1 MVGLAFLPKVA
12 AILLTVPTPVAAA
25 FLLPV
30 MGLLFVE
37 GMRTVFQD
45 GLDPRR
51 VMVVAVSLSVGVGL
65 GTQDVL
71 ADLLGRTWGAPLD
84 NGLTAGVLV
93 AILMTAFIELT
104 SPRKRRLEVG
114 LDSSALPRV
123 DTFLSELGSEIGWS
137 EDSTGRLRAAGEE
150 TLSSL
155 LRSGKDTDTSTVPRL
170 MIVARPGETVELEFM
185 AVFDDQN
192 LEDRLAHLSDQA
204 EAPEEHE
211 ISFRLL
217 RPYASSVSHR
227 KYHGIDIV
235 TVQVE
240 GSN

>member
-1 MVGLAFLPKVA
+1 M
-12 AILLTVPTPVAAA
+12 
-25 FLLPV
+25 
-30 MGLLFVE
+30 
-37 GMRTVFQD
+37 
-45 GLDPRR
+45 
-51 VMVVAVSLSVGVGL
+51 
-65 GTQDVL
+65 
-71 ADLLGRTWGAPLD
+71 
-84 NGLTAGVLV
+84 
-93 AILMTAFIELT
+93 
-104 SPRKRRLEVG
+104 
-114 LDSSALPRV
+114 

-192 LEDRLAHLSDQA
+192 LEDRLARLSDQA

-217 RPYASSVSHR
+217 RHYASSVSHR

>member
-1 MVGLAFLPKVA
+1 MTRFLSRWFAIEPQKA
-12 AILLTVPTPVAAA
+12 AEKIVHV
-25 FLLPV
+25 
-30 MGLLFVE
+30 
-37 GMRTVFQD
+37 
-45 GLDPRR
+45 
-51 VMVVAVSLSVGVGL
+51 LS
-65 GTQDVL
+65 
-71 ADLLGRTWGAPLD
+71 DLLGRTWGAPLD

-114 LDSSALPRV
+114 LDSSALTRV
-123 DTFLSELGSEIGWS
+123 DTFLSELSSEIGWS
-137 EDSTGRLRAAGEE
+137 EDSTGRLRAAGKE

-192 LEDRLAHLSDQA
+192 LEDRLTHLSDQA

-217 RPYASSVSHR
+217 RHYASSVSHR